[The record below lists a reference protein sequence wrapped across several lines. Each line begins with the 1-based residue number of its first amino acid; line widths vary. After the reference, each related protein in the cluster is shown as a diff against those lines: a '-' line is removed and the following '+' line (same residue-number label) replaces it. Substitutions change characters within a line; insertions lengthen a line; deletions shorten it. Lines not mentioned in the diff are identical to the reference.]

1 MELETKKT
9 INKISL
15 NALVDLNKKELT
27 TQDKHIIISKLL
39 KQFTQSQIAE
49 MTGIPAR
56 TISNWVNPK
65 YNHNS
70 NKQPSYDLDGIIEYF
85 NDFVPK
91 LDEWGKLTKLKKIID
106 GLLE

>member
-1 MELETKKT
+1 MELETKKV

-15 NALVDLNKKELT
+15 NALVDLNKKELST
-27 TQDKHIIISKLL
+27 KDKHIIISKLL

-56 TISNWVNPK
+56 TICNWVNPK

-70 NKQPSYDLDGIIEYF
+70 NGPSYDLDGILEYF

-91 LDEWGKLTKLKKIID
+91 LDEWGKLTKLKKLID